1 MNKRGFTLVEIIG
14 VLTILA
20 LVILVAFPNILGA
33 MQKTNEQ
40 MNEATETL
48 LITNAKNY
56 WSENVTMIAGTNYCV
71 SIQTLISENY
81 TKTPISTVD
90 TDYAEELATSY
101 YVKATKVNNTEYKWT
116 YSLTK
121 NPGMTCD

>member
-1 MNKRGFTLVEIIG
+1 MNKKGFTLVEVIG
-14 VLTILA
+14 VITILA
-20 LVILVAFPNILGA
+20 LVIMVAFPNILGA
-33 MQKTNEQ
+33 MSKTEAE

-56 WSENVTMIAGTNYCV
+56 WSENVTMISETNYCV
-71 SIQTLISENY
+71 SVQTLISLNY

-90 TDYAEELATSY
+90 KTYAEEIETSY
-101 YVKATKVNNTEYKWT
+101 YVKATKNGTNKWT

-121 NPGMTCD
+121 TPGMTCD